1 MLKPST
7 ILLSSLTIFFSFMT
21 VAYAELIEIK
31 SDSLNIQKK
40 GISVYQGNAEFTQ
53 GSKYLAAD
61 QISILRENKKVKYVK
76 AIGSATKLAFLKTL
90 DENNKL
96 IQAWSQS
103 MHYDLQTKIVTL
115 NKSAKLQQDNDLIIA
130 DKIIINLETES
141 VVAQSN
147 NNTRV
152 KAEFETE

>member
-7 ILLSSLTIFFSFMT
+7 ILLSSLALFFSLVT

-40 GISVYQGNAEFTQ
+40 GISVYKGNAEFSQ
-53 GSKYLAAD
+53 GSKYLTAD
-61 QISILRENKKVKYVK
+61 EISIFRENQKVKYVK
-76 AIGSATKLAFLKTL
+76 AIGSATKLIFLKTL

-103 MHYDLQTKIVTL
+103 MYYDLETKIVTL
-115 NKSAKLQQDNDLIIA
+115 NESAKLKQDNDLIIA

-141 VVAQSN
+141 VVAQSG

-152 KAEFETE
+152 KAEFEAE